1 MAMKL
6 TAKRVETLKK
16 QPGRR
21 YSDGHGLKLQVVSLT
36 NSSWLFCYE
45 RQGRR
50 HEMGLGPTHT
60 ISLKAARERAHAA
73 RVLLLDGVDPLAQK
87 RAARDAAALEAAKN
101 ITFATLTS
109 QYIAS
114 HEAKWRDPRHSRKF
128 LAGMRA
134 YVYPTIGN
142 MPVAL
147 IDETL
152 VLKCLTPIWR
162 TKTETASRLRS
173 RIEAIL
179 DYATAAKLRKG
190 DNPARWAGNL
200 AYLLPAPDKIAPHVH
215 HAALPY
221 AEVGA
226 FIERLRAMPSTTAR
240 ALEFLIL
247 TAARTGEAVGAH
259 WTEIDWQAQTWTI
272 PAARMKGG
280 QQHRVPLSPRALELL
295 SALHEEAG
303 NPYVF
308 IGARAGTH
316 ISLDAMYSVT
326 KKAHPAITNHGFRS
340 AFSTWAHETTAFAD
354 HVIEQALAHTVGSK
368 VKRAYHRG
376 DLFDKRRALMVAW
389 DKYCS
394 TTAPVP
400 GTVIPLRGVS

>member
-1 MAMKL
+1 MRL
-6 TAKRVETLKK
+6 TARKVEALKK
-16 QPGRR
+16 KPGR
-21 YSDGHGLKLQVVSLT
+21 YGDGHGLKLQVISPT

-45 RQGRR
+45 LRGVR

-60 ISLKAARERAHAA
+60 ISLKAARERAHAV
-73 RVLLLDGVDPLAQK
+73 RLLLLDGIDPLAQK
-87 RAARDAAALEAAKN
+87 RALREQRVLEAAKN
-101 ITFATLTS
+101 INFATLTA
-109 QYIAS
+109 QYISS
-114 HEAKWRDPRHSRKF
+114 HEAKWKDPRHQRKF

-142 MPVAL
+142 MPVAM

-152 VLKCLTPIWR
+152 VLKCLEPIWR

-221 AEVGA
+221 AEVAA
-226 FIERLRAMPSTTAR
+226 FIERLRAMPGSAAR

-247 TAARTGEAVGAH
+247 TATRTGEVVGAR
-259 WTEIDWQAQTWTI
+259 WAEIDWQAQTWTI
-272 PAARMKGG
+272 PGARMKNGKE
-280 QQHRVPLSPRALELL
+280 HRVPLSPRAMELL
-295 SALHEEAG
+295 SGLYEEVD

-308 IGARAGTH
+308 IGGRAAH

-326 KKAHPAITNHGFRS
+326 KAINPAITNHGFRS
-340 AFSTWAHETTAFAD
+340 AFSTWAHETTAFPA
-354 HVIEQALAHTVGSK
+354 HVIEQALAHSVGNA
-368 VKRAYHRG
+368 VERAYRRG
-376 DLFDKRRALMVAW
+376 DLFDKRRQLMEAW
-389 DKYCS
+389 SKHCS
-394 TTAPVP
+394 TTAPVQ
-400 GTVIPLRGVS
+400 GAVVPLRGVR